1 MTYPND
7 CEKETIEAINSYL
20 PEVSRPLFPVVYGRG
35 LRPMTQVRALANR
48 A

>member
-20 PEVSRPLFPVVYGRG
+20 PEVNRVLFFSSVRG
-35 LRPMTQVRALANR
+35 VRPMTRCEG
-48 A
+48 